1 VRRRRA
7 DKGTFGFAGKTREVD
22 LKLEPDRP
30 RPWDVSTK
38 FNVVGTA
45 VPRVDGPAK
54 TTGRAKYTFDVSLP
68 GMLSASVLRS
78 PHAHAKVASIDASRA
93 RAMGGV
99 RAVKTYEGRTV
110 KFAGE
115 EVAAVAAVSPDV
127 AEDAL
132 EAIRVVY
139 DPLPFVAT
147 LEEAMREGAP
157 RVHARRA
164 NVDESGPQEN
174 GDVEKGFAQAEAVL
188 EATYRTQVQTHAP
201 LETHGFVA
209 RWEGDELTVWASTQ
223 GTFSVRE
230 DLAAHFKIP
239 ASKVRVIAEHVGGGF
254 GAKFG
259 AGFWGVCAA
268 ELAREAGAPV
278 KLMLDRKGEHVA
290 AGNRPDSIQKM
301 RAGIKKDGTVTAWE
315 VRTWGTAGIGGG
327 AGVANP
333 MIYDLGATRKWEA
346 DVYTNA
352 GPGCAMRAPGH
363 PQGSFAL
370 EGMLDELAAAIG
382 IDPLDL
388 RLKIDG
394 HPARQE
400 QWRIGA
406 AKIGWQRRA
415 TLNDGAGRLRR
426 GLGCAASTWG
436 NAGGEGVQVG
446 VAIHPDGSVEVRNGC
461 QDIGTGTR
469 TLMAVIA
476 AEEIGV
482 EPSRISVRLGDTRL
496 GVGPASGGSTTA
508 PSVGPAVREGA
519 WRAKRA
525 LFEKVADRLGAKAAD
540 LDSRGG
546 RIFVRDDPSKSIA
559 WGEACASLGAT
570 PIEVTGERRRNF
582 GGWRG
587 DNAGCQFAEVEVD
600 AATGVVRVRKV
611 VAIQDAGTVID
622 RLTFESQ
629 VIGGVIQGLSFA
641 LFEERVMDRRFG
653 VMLNPNLETY
663 KIAGSLDMPEIEA
676 IPFEIRPGLNDC
688 GILGLGEPPVI
699 PTAAAIGNAVSHAI
713 GARARE
719 LPITPA
725 RVLAALAARENPPA
739 PEGGR

>member
-1 VRRRRA
+1 MRRRKEV
-7 DKGTFGFAGKTREVD
+7 KGTFGFEGRPMEV
-22 LKLEPDRP
+22 KVEIEPDRP
-30 RPWDVSTK
+30 RPWDLSTK
-38 FNVVGTA
+38 LSVAGTA

-68 GMLSASVLRS
+68 GMLHGAVLRS
-78 PHAHAKVASIDASRA
+78 PHPHAKVVSIDASAA
-93 RAMGGV
+93 RAMPGV
-99 RAVKTYEGRTV
+99 RAVKTYEGKTV
-110 KFAGE
+110 KFAGD
-115 EVAAVAAVSPDV
+115 EVAAVAAATPEV

-132 EAIRVVY
+132 ETIRVKVETR
-139 DPLPFVAT
+139 PFVAT
-147 LEEAMREGAP
+147 IDEAMAEGAP
-157 RVHARRA
+157 RVHAKRQ
-164 NVDESGPQEN
+164 NVDTSGPHGD
-174 GDVEKGFAQAEAVL
+174 GDVEKGFAEAEIVL

-209 RWEGDELTVWASTQ
+209 KWEGEELTVWASTQ

-230 DLAAHFKIP
+230 DLASHFRIP

-254 GAKFG
+254 GSKFG

-278 KLMLDRKGEHVA
+278 KLMLDRKGEHLA

-301 RAGIKKDGTVTAWE
+301 KVGARKDGTITAWE

-333 MIYDLGATRKWEA
+333 MIYDLGVTRKWEA
-346 DVYTNA
+346 DVYTHA

-370 EGMLDELAAAIG
+370 EGMLDEVAAAIRK
-382 IDPLDL
+382 DPLEL
-388 RLKIDG
+388 RTRIDG
-394 HPARQE
+394 HPARRE

-406 AKIGWQRRA
+406 ERIGWHRRGV
-415 TLNDGAGRLRR
+415 LNEGAGRVRR

-436 NAGGEGVQVG
+436 NAGDTGVQVG

-476 AEEIGV
+476 AEELGV
-482 EPSRISVRLGDTRL
+482 EPARIAVRLGDTSL

-519 WRAKRA
+519 FRAKRA
-525 LFEKVADRLGAKAAD
+525 LFEKAASRLGARPEG
-540 LDSRGG
+540 LESRGG
-546 RIFVRDDPSKSIA
+546 RVFVRDDPSKGIS
-559 WGEACASLGAT
+559 WKEACATLGAT
-570 PIEVTGERRRNF
+570 PIEVTGERRKNF
-582 GGWRG
+582 DGWRG

-600 AATGVVRVRKV
+600 TATGVARVLKV

-653 VMLNPNLETY
+653 VMLNPNLDAY

-713 GARARE
+713 GGRIRE

-725 RVLAALAARENPPA
+725 RVLAALSSPSS